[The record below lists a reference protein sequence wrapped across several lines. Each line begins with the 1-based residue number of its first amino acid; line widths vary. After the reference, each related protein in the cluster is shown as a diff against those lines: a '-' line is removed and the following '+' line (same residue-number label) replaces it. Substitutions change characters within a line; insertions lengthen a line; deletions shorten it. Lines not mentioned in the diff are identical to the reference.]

1 VLQGVDRIIPVDYY
15 VPGCPPRPEAVVYA
29 ILELQKRISE
39 ESGVLTSQER
49 HRGAWVRGR
58 YGKGQTPKSRILQ
71 GSKEGS

>member
-1 VLQGVDRIIPVDYY
+1 
-15 VPGCPPRPEAVVYA
+15 VVYA

-71 GSKEGS
+71 GTKEGS